1 MFAVGDLVRDL
12 AVSSDKESSSEAIKK
27 ADSYLKNE
35 AKAVAT
41 SGKDRT
47 IINRGTPRRSDVRR
61 EPECTA
67 HAQSAA
73 PSGSADNMGR
83 L

>member
-27 ADSYLKNE
+27 ADSYLK

-47 IINRGTPRRSDVRR
+47 IINRGTPRSFDVRR
-61 EPECTA
+61 DPKNTA